1 MVFVNAS
8 DLKSLHF
15 KWSNLNVLQAIFGSN
30 KNEIVSMNKYE
41 EFCLHACG
49 VSVDGVYSSWF
60 YLVLP
65 QLAYG
70 T

>member
-1 MVFVNAS
+1 ML
-8 DLKSLHF
+8 LKSLHF
-15 KWSNLNVLQAIFGSN
+15 KWSKLNVLQAIFGSN
-30 KNEIVSMNKYE
+30 KNEIVSVNKYE

>member
-1 MVFVNAS
+1 MP
-8 DLKSLHF
+8 LKSLHF
-15 KWSNLNVLQAIFGSN
+15 KWSKLNVLQVIFGSN
-30 KNEIVSMNKYE
+30 KNEIVSVNKYE
-41 EFCLHACG
+41 EFCLYAWG
-49 VSVDGVYSSWF
+49 VSVDGVYSSWL